1 MDLGLTG
8 KVALVT
14 GGSRGIGL
22 ATARALGREGARVV
36 VCART
41 ESTLAAAKASLEGEG
56 IEVHTVTVDLSA
68 PGGPERAVDHTTATL
83 GGLDI
88 LVNNAGGSLG
98 SGAFDTVDEAKWGA
112 VVALNLDAAVR
123 ASRRAVAWMKDHGGG
138 AIVHV
143 TSVYGR
149 EYGPSAAYV
158 AAKGALIAL
167 GKEMAVDLAKYG
179 IRVNTIAP
187 GSILFPGGSW
197 DRRQKQNP
205 ALVEDMVKREL
216 PFGRFGTPEE
226 VATAITF
233 VCSPR
238 ASWIAGAN
246 VPVDGA
252 QGRAL

>member
-1 MDLGLTG
+1 MDLGLRN
-8 KVALVT
+8 KIALVT
-14 GGSRGIGL
+14 GSSRGIGL
-22 ATARALGREGARVV
+22 ATARALGQEGARVV
-36 VCART
+36 LCART
-41 ESTLAAAKASLEGEG
+41 ESTLAAAKASLESEG
-56 IEVHTVTVDLSA
+56 IEAHAIAVDLAA
-68 PGGPERAVDHTTATL
+68 PGGPERAVEHTTATL
-83 GGLDI
+83 GGIDI

-98 SGAFDTVDEAKWGA
+98 SGPFDAVDERKWSE
-112 VVALNLDAAVR
+112 VVSLNLDSAVR
-123 ASRRAVAWMKDHGGG
+123 ASRRAVSWMKDHGGG

-197 DRRQKQNP
+197 DRRSQQNP
-205 ALVEDMVKREL
+205 ALIEEMKRREL

-226 VATAITF
+226 VAAVIAF

-238 ASWIAGAN
+238 ASWIAGASL
-246 VPVDGA
+246 PVDGA